1 MWIHEWV
8 SPDVLVKF
16 LIEERKDW
24 KRKEYWSIYIK
35 RGISFID
42 TITLGLEDKVSD
54 TSFYLI
60 SEGHRY
66 LFCILFTGCLLSQL
80 SSQILKLVNQ
90 PMVALAFGRSM
101 VFWCVTSRHWN
112 EAMMEISF
120 IVGMKSQNLNSRYI
134 TITEDDNLKDSAISH
149 YCCRFLWWHL
159 DVQFLTVFHI
169 TPTSSNFEN
178 SLIYSAIFGNFYC

>member
-1 MWIHEWV
+1 MNF
-8 SPDVLVKF
+8 SRCFGQVLVRVKEG
-16 LIEERKDW
+16 LKKERVLK
-24 KRKEYWSIYIK
+24 YIHQK
-35 RGISFID
+35 G
-42 TITLGLEDKVSD
+42 DKLYRHYHSWPGRQGFW

-60 SEGHRY
+60 SKGHRY
-66 LFCILFTGCLLSQL
+66 LFCILFTSCLLSQL

-90 PMVALAFGRSM
+90 PMVVLAFGRSM
-101 VFWCVTSRHWN
+101 VFWCLTSRHWN

-120 IVGMKSQNLNSRYI
+120 IVGMKSWNLNLRFI
-134 TITEDDNLKDSAISH
+134 TITEDDNLNDSAISH